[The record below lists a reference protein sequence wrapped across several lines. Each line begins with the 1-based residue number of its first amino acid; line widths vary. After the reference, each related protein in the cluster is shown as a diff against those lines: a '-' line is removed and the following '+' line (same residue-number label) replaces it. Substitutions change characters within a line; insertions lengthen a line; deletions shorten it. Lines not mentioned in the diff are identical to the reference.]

1 MEQRSKHTVM
11 NAIFT
16 ILSANAPNLLAL
28 LLLAIFI
35 QSRLHKETTGLRKE
49 ISAVGERVARIEGRL
64 PPRQP
69 TAPHEDDA

>member
-1 MEQRSKHTVM
+1 M

-64 PPRQP
+64 PASSS
-69 TAPHEDDA
+69 TAPDGDDA